1 MSGDWSSDVCSSDLF
16 PTSRYFYK
24 GGLNCAESTLRCLIE
39 DGVIAPPPEV
49 VRMMTGFG
57 GGMQRGTTCG
67 AVVAA
72 VAAIGWATGRT
83 EPGQSREP
91 CAAAVRE
98 FLRRFEETFGS
109 LTCREL
115 QAVYVKEHALKS
127 EGMYRSCTVFVEKS
141 SGAGSGHPWTGIAGI
156 RKHRGST
163 TAAVFSAPHLTN
175 WPKIDIVS
183 KNNARNV
190 HGFGEMRRDI
200 HERER
205 G

>member
-1 MSGDWSSDVCSSDLF
+1 MAVDVA
-16 PTSRYFYK
+16 RYFYK

-39 DGVIAPPPEV
+39 EGIIDPPPEV
-49 VRMMTGFG
+49 VRMMSGFG

-72 VAAIGWATGRT
+72 VAAIGWTTGRT

-91 CAAAVRE
+91 SAAAVRE

-127 EGMYRSCTVFVEKS
+127 EGMYRSCTVFVEK
-141 SGAGSGHPWTGIAGI
+141 
-156 RKHRGST
+156 
-163 TAAVFSAPHLTN
+163 AVELAQ
-175 WPKIDIVS
+175 DILGRAS
-183 KNNARNV
+183 LA
-190 HGFGEMRRDI
+190 
-200 HERER
+200 
-205 G
+205 